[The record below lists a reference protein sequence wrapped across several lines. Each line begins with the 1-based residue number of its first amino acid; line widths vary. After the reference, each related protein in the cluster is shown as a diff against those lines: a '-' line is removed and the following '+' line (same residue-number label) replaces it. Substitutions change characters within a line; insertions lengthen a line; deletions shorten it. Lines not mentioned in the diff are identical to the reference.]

1 MKNSSDPASQQN
13 NWTKN
18 YHGYYNTQEF
28 YPSNPCQFMDK
39 SLVELLCMQCVC
51 VYECVCTYVCISA
64 FNASVPFINI
74 STFKFISKGWGSLNT
89 QKRHTD
95 LPGTVMFMPSLIQRV
110 INTITNYTHLV
121 YTYIHILLEKK
132 KKQKTKISEAIGVL
146 SFLSL
151 CAIITFAELN
161 CHSSMTVVQTP
172 VHKSQDQHLQTLN
185 RTAVRHKDYPGKL

>member
-132 KKQKTKISEAIGVL
+132 KKTKNKNIRGYWRAL
-146 SFLSL
+146 FPQLMCHYHFCWAKLSL
-151 CAIITFAELN
+151 QHDSCSN
-161 CHSSMTVVQTP
+161 PCSQVSGSTP
-172 VHKSQDQHLQTLN
+172 PNTQQNSC
-185 RTAVRHKDYPGKL
+185 PP